1 MGLFSRTSDAG
12 VAVTPEVVRRRQTV
26 TATVTTEKPID
37 KVSAATLEWGYTNF
51 YRYRWAGRADSMATQ
66 MNDVWWLMGEVGTDA
81 GSEKDTDDW
90 VCVTKIDLP
99 VTPDGQLT
107 GATVS
112 IKIPSWA
119 PGSSDELARWSAR
132 LVVDRGGRDVD
143 THGVF
148 TVLIGRADAE
158 FDEDPP
164 RRTAGDGETD
174 LAIVLPSSVFVAGET
189 IAGSVV
195 LTPRVDMSD
204 GELGIHWGYRR
215 ISHPVTRTPAAGGGG
230 KIGQK
235 VKLGKGIPLRKG
247 SPVTV
252 PFAVPLPADAPPTGE
267 AVHSSLVWYLEATLM
282 YSKWTQG
289 IEQVRR
295 QIAVVSAP

>member
-1 MGLFSRTSDAG
+1 MGLFSGTPAAR
-12 VAVTPEVVRRRQTV
+12 VAVTPETARRRQTV
-26 TATVTTEKPID
+26 TATVSTDKPID

-51 YRYRWAGRADSMATQ
+51 YRYRWAGRADSMATG

-81 GSEKDTDDW
+81 GSERDTDDW
-90 VCVTKIDLP
+90 VCVTKVDLP
-99 VTPDGQLT
+99 VADGRFT
-107 GATVS
+107 GASSSFTV
-112 IKIPSWA
+112 PSWA
-119 PGSSDELARWSAR
+119 PGSSGELARWSAR

-143 THGVF
+143 VHGEF
-148 TVLIGRADAE
+148 GVLIGRGDAE

-189 IAGSVV
+189 ISGSVV

-204 GELGIHWGYRR
+204 GELGIHWSYRR
-215 ISHPVTRTPAAGGGG
+215 ISHPVTRTPAAGGG
-230 KIGQK
+230 KSGQR
-235 VKLGKGIPLRKG
+235 VKLGKGIPLHDG